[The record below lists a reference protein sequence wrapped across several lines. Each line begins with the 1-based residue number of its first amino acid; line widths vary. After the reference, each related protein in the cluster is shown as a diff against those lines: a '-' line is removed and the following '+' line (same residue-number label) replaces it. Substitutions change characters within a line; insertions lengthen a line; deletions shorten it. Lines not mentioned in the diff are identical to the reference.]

1 MTNALIVYTDGS
13 CLGNPGPGGYAW
25 AIMKPDGT
33 VLDQDAVAVAESTTN
48 NRMEL
53 MGAID
58 ALRALVSL
66 NANLEWVA
74 GSVVE
79 MRLDSQYVL
88 GEMFDYRD
96 ARRAKNFSG
105 IKNVD
110 IVRALHDAMVAAESA
125 GFVLRKVWVKGHAAD
140 AGNNMVDGAA
150 NAAAQR
156 AQEAMAAQGTAQGTA
171 PFAQQDRPTVVLT
184 HLTAKPFDAPFVVP
198 GPTATATVDA
208 EPPAV
213 ATPSADSLSAA
224 RMLLLLARDPATT
237 PEDFLREIGHMKNR
251 LGV

>member
-1 MTNALIVYTDGS
+1 MTDMLIVYTDGS

-25 AIMKPDGT
+25 AIMKSDGT

-53 MGAID
+53 MGAIE
-58 ALRALVSL
+58 ALRALVAL

-88 GEMFDYRD
+88 GEMFDYRET
-96 ARRAKNFSG
+96 RRAKNFSG

-156 AQEAMAAQGTAQGTA
+156 AQEEMAEKAATSVSTL
-171 PFAQQDRPTVVLT
+171 DRPSVVLT
-184 HLTAKPFDAPFVVP
+184 PLPSTGVDD
-198 GPTATATVDA
+198 GLLATPVHIADKA
-208 EPPAV
+208 QDEEPPVV
-213 ATPSADSLSAA
+213 AGPSADALSAA

-237 PEDFLREIGHMKNR
+237 PEDFLREMEHMKHR
-251 LGV
+251 LGA